1 MGEGWLGLDLKYLFI
16 FVALWGGYKIR
27 NLQDKVTEL
36 EHRLTM
42 LENDT
47 D

>member
-1 MGEGWLGLDLKYLFI
+1 MDLKYLFI
-16 FVALWGGYKIR
+16 FVALWGGYTIR
-27 NLQDKVTEL
+27 KLQDKVTEL
-36 EHRLTM
+36 EHRLRM

>member
-1 MGEGWLGLDLKYLFI
+1 MGEGWLGMDLTYLFV
-16 FVALWGGYKIR
+16 FVLIWVGYKLW

-36 EHRLTM
+36 EHRLRM

>member
-16 FVALWGGYKIR
+16 FVLIWIGYKLW

-36 EHRLTM
+36 EHHLKT
-42 LENDT
+42 LESKEE
-47 D
+47 